1 MKTSLRKGRKGIS
14 PVISTIIIVAI
25 AIAVAIAVAYWMV
38 GITAA
43 FTRFERL
50 EVTQAYATTVT
61 GGYNITMTVKNT
73 GSAPASVDVIIINGR
88 MCDVTKLNGTTTQT
102 STISLGNETYTL
114 KFWGDILIETRRT
127 LSPGDSITFVIECV
141 PAALQ
146 YKGPFVPGVNLDCSI
161 HTASGKEYPKV
172 VPLP

>member
-50 EVTQAYATTVT
+50 EVTQAYADRTMA
-61 GGYNITMTVKNT
+61 GYNISITVKNT
-73 GSAPASVDVIIINGR
+73 GSAPASIDVIYINGKIV
-88 MCDVTKLNGTTTQT
+88 DLTGLNAT
-102 STISLGNETYTL
+102 STQANVTIAGTQYTIN
-114 KFWGDILIETRRT
+114 FSGQILLSTDRT
-127 LSPGDSITFVIECV
+127 LNPGDQRLFYMAC
-141 PAALQ
+141 P
-146 YKGPFVPGVNLDCSI
+146 YGGPFTAGVNLDVSI

-172 VPLP
+172 VPLA